1 MACQTTP
8 HLLVPSP
15 DAQTP
20 PDPRFGL
27 LSVSALIEQMPDHAH
42 NGVMYE
48 TVCDPKVRLYEV
60 DTGCPDPAPEPA
72 QKQGDRS
79 ASVTKAD
86 PFAVYAV
93 EQCLD
98 GRTSQQMQTA
108 LRRRLLRG
116 ERHVVEAAVYHGLA
130 GASPYLRHEDTTVIN
145 NGAPLPLAAAVGALE
160 QRLALAGRT
169 ATIHAP
175 RWMAA
180 AMDAEG
186 LLHRQGPHLRTILG
200 TPIAFGSAYTGHPPQ
215 GTEDEQA
222 WLYATGPV
230 TVRRSEVIEPAR
242 LDQGAFNIRTNTPF
256 VLVERVYVVDWPCG
270 TAAVPTTLPRV
281 EVGIDLDSI
290 ITQPPATPEP

>member
-1 MACQTTP
+1 MACDPTP
-8 HLLVPSP
+8 HLLVQSP
-15 DAQTP
+15 DDQTP

-27 LSVSALIEQMPDHAH
+27 LSVAQVVEQMEPHAH
-42 NGVMYE
+42 NGIMYE

-60 DTGCPDPAPEPA
+60 DTDCPTPTPAE
-72 QKQGDRS
+72 KQGDRS
-79 ASVTKAD
+79 TTITRAD

-98 GRTSQQMQTA
+98 GRTSQQMQNR

-130 GASPYLRHEDTTVIN
+130 GTSPFLRHESTTVIN
-145 NGAPLPLAAAVGALE
+145 QGQPLSVAAAVGALE

-180 AMDAEG
+180 VMDAEG
-186 LLHRQGPHLRTILG
+186 LLHRQGPRLRTVLG
-200 TPIAFGSAYTGHPPQ
+200 TPIVFGSAYTGDPPQ
-215 GTEDEQA
+215 GTTDEQA

-242 LDQGAFNIRTNTPF
+242 LDQGGFNMRTNTPF
-256 VLVERVYVVDWPCG
+256 VLAERVYVVDWPCE
-270 TAAVPTTLPRV
+270 TAAVATTLPRV
-281 EVGIDLDSI
+281 DVGIDTDSI
-290 ITQPPATPEP
+290 LTPPPDTPAP

>member
-8 HLLVPSP
+8 HLLVESP

-27 LSVSALIEQMPDHAH
+27 LSASRLVEQMEPHAH

-60 DTGCPDPAPEPA
+60 DTGCPDTEPA
-72 QKQGDRS
+72 TKVGDRS
-79 ASVTKAD
+79 TSVTKAS

-145 NGAPLPLAAAVGALE
+145 DGEPLPVAAAVGALE

-180 AMDAEG
+180 VMDAAG

-200 TPIAFGSAYTGHPPQ
+200 TPIAFGSAYTGQPPA
-215 GTEDEQA
+215 GVEDEQA

-256 VLVERVYVVDWPCG
+256 VLAERVYVVDWPCG

-281 EVGIDLDSI
+281 DVGIDLASI
-290 ITQPPATPEP
+290 TTPPPDTPNP

>member
-1 MACQTTP
+1 MAACETTP
-8 HLLVPSP
+8 HLLVESP

-27 LSVSALIEQMPDHAH
+27 LSVSRIHEQMDPHAH
-42 NGVMYE
+42 NGIAYE

-60 DTGCPDPAPEPA
+60 DTGCPDTEPVT
-72 QKQGDRS
+72 KRGDRS
-79 ASVTKAD
+79 TSVTTAD

-98 GRTSQQMQTA
+98 GRTSQQMQTR

-130 GASPYLRHEDTTVIN
+130 GASPYLRHSDTTVIN
-145 NGAPLPLAAAVGALE
+145 GGEPLPVAAAVGALE

-180 AMDAEG
+180 VMDAEG
-186 LLHRQGPHLRTILG
+186 LLHRQGPNLRTILG
-200 TPIAFGSAYTGHPPQ
+200 SPIAFGSAYTGHPPE
-215 GTEDEQA
+215 GTEDEQT

-242 LDQGAFNIRTNTPF
+242 LDQGGFNMRTNTPF
-256 VLVERVYVVDWPCG
+256 VLAERVYVVDWPCG

-281 EVGIDLDSI
+281 DVGIDLDSI
-290 ITQPPATPEP
+290 TTRPPSTPEP